1 MRILLDTHALLWAAL
16 GDRRL
21 SSAAD
26 AIIGDG
32 SQELLFSPVSAMEI
46 AMKHA
51 AGRLD
56 LPDEAGTWI
65 RTRVAA
71 FGLVELPLTTEHAIE
86 AGFLPRHHRDP
97 WGRLLVAQARVE
109 RVALLTADEAIRRYE
124 VTTLW

>member
-16 GDRRL
+16 GDARL
-21 SSAAD
+21 SPAAD

-32 SQELLFSPVSAMEI
+32 SQDLLFSPVSALEI

-56 LPDEAGTWI
+56 LPDEVSTWV

-71 FGLVELPLTTEHAIE
+71 FNLIELPLTTAHAIE
-86 AGFLPRHHRDP
+86 AGKLPLHHRDP
-97 WGRLLVAQARVE
+97 WDRLLVAQARVE
-109 RVALLTADEAIRRYE
+109 GVTLLTGDEAMHRYE
-124 VTTLW
+124 VATIW

>member
-16 GDRRL
+16 GDPRL
-21 SSAAD
+21 SAAAD

-51 AGRLD
+51 AGRLE
-56 LPDEAGTWI
+56 LPDEARTWI

-71 FGLVELPLTTEHAIE
+71 FGLTELPLTSEHAIE
-86 AGFLPRHHRDP
+86 AGLLPRHHRDP
-97 WGRLLVAQARVE
+97 WDRLLVAQARVE
-109 RVALLTADEAIRRYE
+109 RVTLLTADAAILRYE
-124 VTTLW
+124 VTTIW

>member
-1 MRILLDTHALLWAAL
+1 VRILLDTHALLWAAL
-16 GDRRL
+16 GDPRL
-21 SSAAD
+21 SPAAD

-51 AGRLD
+51 VGRLE
-56 LPDEAGTWI
+56 LPDEARTWI

-71 FGLVELPLTTEHAIE
+71 FGLIELPLTTEHAIE
-86 AGFLPRHHRDP
+86 AGLLPRHHRDP
-97 WGRLLVAQARVE
+97 WDRLLVAQARVE
-109 RVALLTADEAIRRYE
+109 RVTLLTADEGIQRYE